1 MMSEQVRVF
10 LGVRLDCAQCHNHPF
25 ETWSQD
31 QFWALTAFFGQI
43 SELYAETPEYPGGYF
58 HVMQDPE
65 GFGKLGEGGKVI
77 HPRSRKEV
85 EPKFLDGKLL
95 PEEQRA
101 DIRRALA
108 EWMTSPSNPY
118 FSQAIVNRIWGL
130 FFSRGIVEPVDDF
143 RSTNPPTHAAL
154 LRALAQDFVRHGHD
168 LKRLIRLIVQSR
180 SYQLSSTPNQSNR
193 EDTIN
198 YSRSLP
204 RPLDAEVLLDA
215 ISQVTGIEEEF
226 QTRAINL
233 PVLSEGQGHQFL
245 KVHSKPDRQTVPER
259 EVKPNL
265 SQALHQLAGTTYTEK
280 LSGEGGRLDR
290 LLGSGASDERIIE
303 ELYLAALTRFPSE
316 EERSGLTAAIGG
328 RASRREAFEDLLWG
342 IVNSNEFAYNH

>member
-1 MMSEQVRVF
+1 MIF
-10 LGVRLDCAQCHNHPF
+10 
-25 ETWSQD
+25 
-31 QFWALTAFFGQI
+31 ALPTRPHTLRCCG
-43 SELYAETPEYPGGYF
+43 PW
-58 HVMQDPE
+58 
-65 GFGKLGEGGKVI
+65 
-77 HPRSRKEV
+77 
-85 EPKFLDGKLL
+85 
-95 PEEQRA
+95 
-101 DIRRALA
+101 RRTL
-108 EWMTSPSNPY
+108 S
-118 FSQAIVNRIWGL
+118 
-130 FFSRGIVEPVDDF
+130 
-143 RSTNPPTHAAL
+143 
-154 LRALAQDFVRHGHD
+154 RHGHD